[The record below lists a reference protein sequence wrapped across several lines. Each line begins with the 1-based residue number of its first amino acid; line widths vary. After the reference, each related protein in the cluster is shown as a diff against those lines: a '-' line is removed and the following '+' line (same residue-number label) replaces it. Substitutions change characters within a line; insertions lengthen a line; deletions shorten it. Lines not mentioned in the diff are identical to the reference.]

1 MDEENKVV
9 EKGQKKDSFFRRML
23 RFFRNLLIFTLIVFS
38 CGYSVK
44 LQYKLKEERE
54 VTDSLKLVLSEY
66 VSRLDSIKLM
76 QDNEMLVK
84 DALDDVVD
92 KKLDEGVSAATI
104 SMDTTV
110 DYETAKNAIDKYI
123 GLEAWVDSLCASYPE
138 GVAAHVKL
146 HYLQSRATR
155 LERLNH
161 HLSTRFPEYQEEP
174 SASEESSSSEVS
186 SVSHEES
193 DGE

>member
-1 MDEENKVV
+1 MDEDNKVV
-9 EKGQKKDSFFRRML
+9 ENGAKKDGFFRRVL
-23 RFFRNLLIFTLIVFS
+23 RLIRNLLIFALIVFS

-44 LQYKLKEERE
+44 LQFKLKEERE

-76 QDNEMLVK
+76 QDNEMLLK
-84 DALDDVVD
+84 DALDDMVD
-92 KKLDEGVSAATI
+92 KKLDEGVTAATI

-110 DYETAKNAIDKYI
+110 DFETAKNAIEKYI
-123 GLEAWVDSLCASYPE
+123 GLKAWVDSLCTAYPE

-146 HYLQSRATR
+146 HYLQSHATR

-174 SASEESSSSEVS
+174 SVSEESSSSEVS
-186 SVSHEES
+186 SVSHEDSE
-193 DGE
+193 GE

>member
-1 MDEENKVV
+1 MDEDIKGV
-9 EKGQKKDSFFRRML
+9 EKEPGKDSFFRRAL
-23 RFFRNLLIFTLIVFS
+23 RFIRNLLIFALIVFS

-44 LQYKLKEERE
+44 LQIKLKEERE
-54 VTDSLKLVLSEY
+54 LSDSLKLVLSEY

-76 QDNEMLVK
+76 QDNEMLLK
-84 DALDDVVD
+84 DALDDMVD
-92 KKLDEGVSAATI
+92 KKLDEGVTAATI

-110 DYETAKNAIDKYI
+110 DFETAKNAIEKYI
-123 GLEAWVDSLCASYPE
+123 GLKDWVDSLCVAYPE

-146 HYLQSRATR
+146 HYLQSHATR

-161 HLSTRFPEYQEEP
+161 HLSTKFPEYQEDP
-174 SASEESSSSEVS
+174 SIPEESSSSEVS
-186 SVSHEES
+186 SVSQEDS